1 MSTGV
6 EELSLLDESDEG
18 RLLKMFVEFP
28 GGKKNGW
35 KNELYLR
42 TRG

>member
-1 MSTGV
+1 MLTGL

-18 RLLKMFVEFP
+18 RLLKIFVEFP

-35 KNELYLR
+35 KNKSYLR